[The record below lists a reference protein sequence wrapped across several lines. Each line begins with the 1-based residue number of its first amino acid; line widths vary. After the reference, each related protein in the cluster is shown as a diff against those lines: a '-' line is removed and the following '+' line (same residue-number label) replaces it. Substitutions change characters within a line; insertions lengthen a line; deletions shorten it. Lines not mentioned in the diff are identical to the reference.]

1 MRPSR
6 RLLATPIVLTTVL
19 TLAACGD
26 ESPDARG
33 SEPIDTT
40 ETTVPDA
47 TPQPLTIG
55 SLGDDDLVFR
65 LGLSGSN
72 GGDDPSL
79 VSVYA
84 NGNVIVSSDS
94 KPLGFATFRV
104 GDAALDELLGLAT
117 AARPF
122 GDVDYGEPEVTDV
135 GSTVVTVHVDRGS
148 TTVSAWA
155 LGFDT
160 DELDPQQTEARRRL
174 DALAGALAGLA
185 DGGDRLSD
193 VTPYQPLLVNVFLSA
208 PNYDSAEDGVDTPW
222 PLSRPLHRQ
231 RLYENPGLC
240 FQVAGGDVAL
250 VTSSEDDEEQYW
262 SLPPST
268 PVAAPSIVRVTAA
281 AALPDTP
288 PCDGAEREPPVRAL
302 TDEEQD
308 ESPHDWENPWPA
320 DRRTTTMSLEVW
332 MAHEAMVTQVLPR
345 REGWPPDGWTRWGWF
360 EVRYIG
366 VDVDGRRY
374 LDVFAECNPYVT
386 DEEPACTIRARFD
399 VATQRLVEF
408 EAS

>member
-33 SEPIDTT
+33 SEPIDTTETT

-160 DELDPQQTEARRRL
+160 GELDPQQTEARRRL
-174 DALAGALAGLA
+174 DARRRTQHRPRDGRSGAARHATVRRCRARAARTGP
-185 DGGDRLSD
+185 DRRGTGR
-193 VTPYQPLLVNVFLSA
+193 VA
-208 PNYDSAEDGVDTPW
+208 P
-222 PLSRPLHRQ
+222 
-231 RLYENPGLC
+231 RLGEP
-240 FQVAGGDVAL
+240 VAG
-250 VTSSEDDEEQYW
+250 
-262 SLPPST
+262 
-268 PVAAPSIVRVTAA
+268 
-281 AALPDTP
+281 
-288 PCDGAEREPPVRAL
+288 
-302 TDEEQD
+302 
-308 ESPHDWENPWPA
+308 
-320 DRRTTTMSLEVW
+320 
-332 MAHEAMVTQVLPR
+332 
-345 REGWPPDGWTRWGWF
+345 
-360 EVRYIG
+360 
-366 VDVDGRRY
+366 
-374 LDVFAECNPYVT
+374 
-386 DEEPACTIRARFD
+386 
-399 VATQRLVEF
+399 
-408 EAS
+408 

>member
-6 RLLATPIVLTTVL
+6 RLLSTPIVLTTVL

-33 SEPIDTT
+33 SEPIDTTETTETT

-94 KPLGFATFRV
+94 EPLGFTTFRV
-104 GDAALDELLGLAT
+104 GDATLDELLGLAT

-135 GSTVVTVHVDRGS
+135 GSTVVTVNVDQGA

-174 DALAGALAGLA
+174 DALAGELAGLA

-208 PNYDSAEDGVDTPW
+208 PNYDSAEGGVGTPW

-240 FQVAGGDVAL
+240 FQVGPAA
-250 VTSSEDDEEQYW
+250 TSRS
-262 SLPPST
+262 SRPPRTTRSNT
-268 PVAAPSIVRVTAA
+268 GVCRLRRP
-281 AALPDTP
+281 
-288 PCDGAEREPPVRAL
+288 
-302 TDEEQD
+302 
-308 ESPHDWENPWPA
+308 SPHPA
-320 DRRTTTMSLEVW
+320 SS
-332 MAHEAMVTQVLPR
+332 
-345 REGWPPDGWTRWGWF
+345 G
-360 EVRYIG
+360 
-366 VDVDGRRY
+366 
-374 LDVFAECNPYVT
+374 
-386 DEEPACTIRARFD
+386 
-399 VATQRLVEF
+399 
-408 EAS
+408 

>member
-6 RLLATPIVLTTVL
+6 RLLATPLVLTTAL
-19 TLAACGD
+19 MLGAACGD
-26 ESPDARG
+26 ESPNARG
-33 SEPIDTT
+33 SEPIDTTEPT

-47 TPQPLTIG
+47 TPQPLTID
-55 SLGDDDLVFR
+55 SLDDDDLVFR

-72 GGDDPSL
+72 GGDDPYL

-84 NGNVIVSSDS
+84 GGDVYLSSDS
-94 KPLGFATFRV
+94 QPLGFTTFRV

-122 GDVDYGEPEVTDV
+122 DDVDYGEPEVTDV
-135 GSTVVTVHVDRGS
+135 GSTIVTVHVDRGS

-208 PNYDSAEDGVDTPW
+208 PNYDSAENGVDTPW
-222 PLSRPLHRQ
+222 PLSRLLHRQ

-268 PVAAPSIVRVTAA
+268 PVAAPSIVRVTTA

-288 PCDGAEREPPVRAL
+288 PCDGAEREPPVRA
-302 TDEEQD
+302 
-308 ESPHDWENPWPA
+308 P
-320 DRRTTTMSLEVW
+320 DRRGTGRV
-332 MAHEAMVTQVLPR
+332 APR
-345 REGWPPDGWTRWGWF
+345 LG
-360 EVRYIG
+360 
-366 VDVDGRRY
+366 
-374 LDVFAECNPYVT
+374 
-386 DEEPACTIRARFD
+386 EP
-399 VATQRLVEF
+399 VAG
-408 EAS
+408 